1 MNNKKT
7 IILTGI
13 VLISMLV
20 ASVPGYA
27 LNLRFNL
34 MYNQKHPL
42 SRDAFSPWAK
52 QVKEVTNGRVK
63 VTMFYSSALFKPKD
77 AMDSIIS
84 RVGDIGIVLPVY
96 DRNRLM
102 LSSVMG
108 QPMIAGE
115 KALANS
121 EVLWELYT
129 SESDIQKEFKDV
141 KVLWAYMNPAF
152 QLHFSKKEVKSISDL
167 KNTIISAGG
176 ATQTNLLRLLGA
188 SPEAMPMVEVF
199 LAMQKGVVEGCFLP
213 YAPLRSQKIADLL
226 KYHTNANLMAVSFF
240 VTINKT
246 VWDKI
251 SPEDQKAIEGISG
264 LVAARQC
271 GQVFD
276 NAQEKDTAWMAKKG
290 DQFYSLTADQKKS
303 WADKIKPVRNKWIQD
318 AKAKGYTNPDKLMEK
333 AIQLIEEK
341 TK

>member
-1 MNNKKT
+1 MNKKYS
-7 IILTGI
+7 IIFALA
-13 VLISMLV
+13 LITVFLLNI
-20 ASVPGYA
+20 PGYA
-27 LNLRFNL
+27 LNLRFNV

-52 QVKEVTNGRVK
+52 QVKEATDGRVK
-63 VTMFYSSALFKPKD
+63 VTMFHSNALFKPKA

-108 QPMIAGE
+108 QPMVAGE

-121 EVLWELYT
+121 EVLWQLYT
-129 SESDIQKEFKDV
+129 TESGMQKEFKDV

-152 QLHFSKKEVKSISDL
+152 QLHFSKKEVKSLDDL
-167 KNTIISAGG
+167 SNTIVSAGG

-213 YAPLRSQKIADLL
+213 YAPLRSQKIANLL

-246 VWDKI
+246 AWNKI

-264 LVAARQC
+264 LAMAKKC

-276 NAQEKDTAWMAKKG
+276 AAQQRDTEWMAKKG
-290 DQFYSLTADQKKS
+290 DQFYSLTPDQKKV
-303 WADKIKPVRNKWIQD
+303 WAEKIKPVRTKWIED
-318 AKAKGYTNPDKLMEK
+318 TKAKGYSQSDKLLEK
-333 AIQLIEEK
+333 AIRLIEEK
-341 TK
+341 

>member
-1 MNNKKT
+1 MKKVFM
-7 IILTGI
+7 ILALT
-13 VLISMLV
+13 VLGTLFLD
-20 ASVPGYA
+20 VPGYA
-27 LNLRFNL
+27 LNLRFNV

-42 SRDAFSPWAK
+42 SRDAFAPWAK
-52 QVKEVTNGRVK
+52 QVKKITDGRVK
-63 VTMFYSSALFKPKD
+63 VTMFYSNALFKPKA

-84 RVGDIGIVLPVY
+84 RVGDIGIILPVY

-102 LSSVMG
+102 LSSVMD
-108 QPMIAGE
+108 QPMIAKE

-121 EVLWELYT
+121 EVLWQLYT
-129 SESDIQKEFKDV
+129 TEPDMQKEFKDV

-152 QLHFSKKEVKSISDL
+152 QLHFAKKEVKSLADL
-167 KNTIISAGG
+167 SNTIISAGG

-246 VWDKI
+246 AWDKI

-264 LVAARQC
+264 LSAARKC
-271 GQVFD
+271 GEVFD
-276 NAQEKDTAWMAKKG
+276 AAQQKDTMWMLQKG
-290 DQFYSLTADQKKS
+290 DHFYSLTPEQQQA
-303 WADKIKPVRNKWIQD
+303 WATRIKPVRDKWIRD
-318 AKAKGYTNPDKLMEK
+318 SKAKGYAAPEKVMEK
-333 AIQLIEEK
+333 AISLFLNK
-341 TK
+341 N